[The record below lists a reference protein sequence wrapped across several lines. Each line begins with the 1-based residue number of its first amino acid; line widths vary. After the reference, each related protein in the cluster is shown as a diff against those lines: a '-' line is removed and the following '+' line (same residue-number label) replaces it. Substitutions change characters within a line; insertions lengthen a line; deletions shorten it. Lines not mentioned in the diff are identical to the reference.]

1 MAFHVL
7 VCFLLFML
15 AVVLGVTYYRVRRL
29 KKDVRV
35 LKQGGAHHVEEEKG
49 YTAAFS
55 ENVYIC

>member
-1 MAFHVL
+1 
-7 VCFLLFML
+7 ML